1 MTVTARR
8 QGTIAA
14 VLLGTVVVAYP
25 LFVWIGLSQGS
36 PRFVAAILLCVVAPI
51 AAIRMRRSQRAAMRG
66 LAAVPL
72 ATVSCLVLSAALDA
86 EGFMLAVPVLINA
99 IFLAVFGWSLRSGA
113 MPMVERFARL
123 QEPHLPPEKQA
134 WCRLWTVL
142 WSVFFVANGSTA
154 LVLALLV
161 VADAA
166 PRAWWATYNGLIAYV
181 LMGVMFASE
190 WTMRRRRFSRG

>member
-1 MTVTARR
+1 MGTV
-8 QGTIAA
+8 AA
-14 VLLGTVVVAYP
+14 VLLGLVLVAYP

-36 PRFVAAILLCVVAPI
+36 PRHVAAIMLLLVAPF
-51 AAIRMRRSQRAAMRG
+51 AAIRMKRSQRAAMRG

-72 ATVSCLVLSAALDA
+72 VTVSCLVLSAALDA

-123 QEPHLPPEKQA
+123 QEPDLSPDKQT
-134 WCRLWTVL
+134 WCRTWTVL

-181 LMGVMFASE
+181 LMGIMFASE

>member
-1 MTVTARR
+1 MTEPARR
-8 QGTIAA
+8 MGTVAA
-14 VLLGTVVVAYP
+14 VLLGTVLVAYP
-25 LFVWIGLSQGS
+25 LFVWIGLSRGS
-36 PRFVAAILLCVVAPI
+36 PRHVAAIMLLLVAPI
-51 AAIRMRRSQRAAMRG
+51 AAIRMKRSQRAAMRG

-72 ATVSCLVLSAALDA
+72 VTVSCLVLSAALDA

-123 QEPHLPPEKQA
+123 QEPDLSPDKQA
-134 WCRLWTVL
+134 WCRTWTVL

-181 LMGVMFASE
+181 LMGIMFASE

>member
-1 MTVTARR
+1 MGTV
-8 QGTIAA
+8 AA
-14 VLLGTVVVAYP
+14 VLLGTVLFAYP
-25 LFVWIGLSQGS
+25 LFVWVGLSQGS
-36 PRFVAAILLCVVAPI
+36 PRHVAAILLLVLAPI
-51 AAIRMRRSQRAAMRG
+51 AFIRMRRSQRAAMRG

-72 ATVSCLVLSAALDA
+72 ATVLCLVLSAALDA

-123 QEPHLPPEKQA
+123 HEDDLPSEKQA
-134 WCRLWTVL
+134 WCRMWTVL

-161 VADAA
+161 VAEAA
-166 PRAWWATYNGLIAYV
+166 PRAWWATYNGLIAYA
-181 LMGVMFASE
+181 LMGIMFASE
-190 WTMRRRRFSRG
+190 WTLRRRRFSRG

>member
-1 MTVTARR
+1 MTAGARR
-8 QGTIAA
+8 MGTIAA
-14 VLLGTVVVAYP
+14 VLLGTVMAAYP

-36 PRFVAAILLCVVAPI
+36 PRHVAAILLCVVAPI

-66 LAAVPL
+66 LATVPL
-72 ATVSCLVLSAALDA
+72 ATVLCLVLSAALDT

-123 QEPHLPPEKQA
+123 QEDPLAPDKQV
-134 WCRLWTVL
+134 WCRTWTVL
-142 WSVFFVANGSTA
+142 WSVFFIANGSTA

-161 VADAA
+161 VADQA

>member
-1 MTVTARR
+1 MTTRARR
-8 QGTIAA
+8 MGSFAA
-14 VLLGTVVVAYP
+14 VLLGTVLVAYP

-36 PRFVAAILLCVVAPI
+36 PRHVAAILLLVVAPI
-51 AAIRMRRSQRAAMRG
+51 AFIRMRRSQRAAMRG

-72 ATVSCLVLSAALDA
+72 VTVSCLVLSAALDA

-123 QEPHLPPEKQA
+123 QQDDLPPEKQA
-134 WCRLWTVL
+134 WCRTWTVI

-181 LMGVMFASE
+181 LMGIMFASE

>member
-1 MTVTARR
+1 MGTV
-8 QGTIAA
+8 AA
-14 VLLGTVVVAYP
+14 VLLGTVLVAYP
-25 LFVWIGLSQGS
+25 LFVWIGLNQGS
-36 PRFVAAILLCVVAPI
+36 PRHVAAIMLLLVAPI
-51 AAIRMRRSQRAAMRG
+51 AAIRMKRSQRAAMRG

-72 ATVSCLVLSAALDA
+72 VTVSCLVLSAALDA

-123 QEPHLPPEKQA
+123 QEPDLSPDKQA
-134 WCRLWTVL
+134 WCRTWTVL

-181 LMGVMFASE
+181 LMGIMFASE

>member
-14 VLLGTVVVAYP
+14 VLLGTVFVAYP

-72 ATVSCLVLSAALDA
+72 VTVSCLVLSAALDA

-99 IFLAVFGWSLRSGA
+99 IFLAVFGWSLRRGA

-134 WCRLWTVL
+134 WCRTWTVL

>member
-8 QGTIAA
+8 QGTVAA

-99 IFLAVFGWSLRSGA
+99 IFLAVFGWSLRRGA

-134 WCRLWTVL
+134 WCRTWTVL

>member
-8 QGTIAA
+8 MGTVAA
-14 VLLGTVVVAYP
+14 VLLGTVLLAYP
-25 LFVWIGLSQGS
+25 LFVWFGLSQGS
-36 PRFVAAILLCVVAPI
+36 PRHVAAILLLVVAPI
-51 AAIRMRRSQRAAMRG
+51 AAIRMRKSQRAAMRG

-72 ATVSCLVLSAALDA
+72 ATVSCLVLSAVLDA
-86 EGFMLAVPVLINA
+86 EAFMLAVPVLINA

-123 QEPHLPPEKQA
+123 QEPDLPPEKQA
-134 WCRLWTVL
+134 WCRTWTVL

-161 VADAA
+161 VAEAA

-181 LMGVMFASE
+181 LMGIMFASE

>member
-1 MTVTARR
+1 MTEPARR
-8 QGTIAA
+8 MGRIAA
-14 VLLGTVVVAYP
+14 VLLGTVFVAYP
-25 LFVWIGLSQGS
+25 RFVWIGLSQGS
-36 PRFVAAILLCVVAPI
+36 PRVAAAILLCVVAPI
-51 AAIRMRRSQRAAMRG
+51 AFIRMRRSQRAAMRG

-72 ATVSCLVLSAALDA
+72 ATVSCLVLSAVLDA

-123 QEPHLPPEKQA
+123 HEDDLSPDKQA
-134 WCRLWTVL
+134 WCRMWTVL

-161 VADAA
+161 VAEQA

-181 LMGVMFASE
+181 LMGIMFASE